1 MSPGGS
7 VRYLIVGLL
16 ALVLAGCVTVSNT
29 LRPEQVS
36 SFKLVG
42 VDVVIPQGASIRW
55 GDGEVAYA
63 ATKGLPPQESD
74 KVSNTPEAAAY
85 IRNGVSSRVRA
96 AFQKELGGRLVGT
109 RPIKIRVTV
118 RHVEIASVLRRIVVG
133 GHHTMS
139 GDVAVIDAKT
149 GAVLSDYPAQTSMSG
164 AGQGIG
170 GTLLDAAFLSAPIDR
185 VVTGYAEQYGNWLIR
200 P

>member
-1 MSPGGS
+1 M
-7 VRYLIVGLL
+7 RYLVVGLIAL
-16 ALVLAGCVTVSNT
+16 ALAGCVTVSNS

-42 VDVVIPQGASIRW
+42 VDVVIPPNANVRW

-63 ATKGLPPQESD
+63 STKGLSAMETD

-85 IRNGVSSRVRA
+85 LRNGVSSRVRA

-109 RPIKIRVTV
+109 RPVKVRVTV
-118 RHVEIASVLRRIVVG
+118 REVNIASVAQRILIG
-133 GHHTMS
+133 GNHTMS

-149 GAVLSDYPAQTSMSG
+149 GAVLSDYPAQTSVSG

-170 GTLLDAAFLSAPIDR
+170 GTLLDAALMNAPIDR
-185 VVTGYAEQYGNWLIR
+185 VVSGYAEQYSSWLVK